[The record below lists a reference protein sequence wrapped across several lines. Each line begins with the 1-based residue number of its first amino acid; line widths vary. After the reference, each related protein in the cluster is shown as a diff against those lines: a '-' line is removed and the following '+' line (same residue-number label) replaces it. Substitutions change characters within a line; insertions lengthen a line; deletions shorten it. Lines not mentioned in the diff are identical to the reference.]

1 MAAKLKRLDLL
12 LREVQ
17 DPYAQENFWRLRQY
31 IENLEKSGLGGIPGP
46 QGPQGPPGPPGIS
59 GGVADFAGALKVT
72 RVASVAIT
80 LGDAV
85 YAISST
91 HVGLADASA
100 TVAEAMVF
108 GFALNNA
115 SPGADVDVLILGVLE
130 DPIFSIFTVNFP
142 LFLDEAGGVT
152 DVKRTSG
159 YHVVIGKALGGN
171 QIFVS
176 IKDPVVIA

>member
-1 MAAKLKRLDLL
+1 MSKTIKRLDLL
-12 LREVQ
+12 FREVQ
-17 DPYAQENFWRLRQY
+17 DLAAQENFYRIKAY
-31 IENLEKSGLGGIPGP
+31 IDNLSGTGLVGP
-46 QGPQGPPGPPGIS
+46 QGPQGPPGPPGTPGSVS
-59 GGVADFAGALKVT
+59 GTAAFAGALKVT
-72 RVASVAIT
+72 RVASVAIS

-91 HVGLADASA
+91 HVALADASN

-108 GFALNNA
+108 GFALNSA
-115 SPGADVDVLILGVLE
+115 SPGADVDVLILGVLG
-130 DPIFSIFTVNFP
+130 DPIFSIFSVNSP
-142 LFLDEAGGVT
+142 LFLDEVGGVT
-152 DVKRTSG
+152 DLKRTTG

>member
-1 MAAKLKRLDLL
+1 MSKTIKRLDLL
-12 LREVQ
+12 FREVQ
-17 DPYAQENFWRLRQY
+17 DSVAQENFYRIKAY
-31 IENLEKSGLGGIPGP
+31 MDNLASTGLV
-46 QGPQGPPGPPGIS
+46 GPPGIS

-72 RVASVAIT
+72 RTASVAIT

-91 HVGLADASA
+91 HVGLADASN
-100 TVAEAMVF
+100 TVTEAMVF

-130 DPIFSIFTVNFP
+130 DPIFSIFTVNSP
-142 LFLDEAGGVT
+142 LFLDEAGGIT
-152 DVKRTSG
+152 DVQRTTG

>member
-1 MAAKLKRLDLL
+1 VSKKLKRLDLL
-12 LREVQ
+12 FREVQ
-17 DPYAQENFWRLRQY
+17 DLAAQENFYRIKAY
-31 IENLEKSGLGGIPGP
+31 IDSLAGSGIVGPPGP
-46 QGPQGPPGPPGIS
+46 QGPPGIS
-59 GGVADFAGALKVT
+59 GGVADYAGALKVT
-72 RVASVAIT
+72 RVASVSIS

-91 HVGLADASA
+91 HVALADASN
-100 TVAEAMVF
+100 TIDEAMVF

-115 SPGADVDVLILGVLE
+115 APGADVDVLILGVLE
-130 DPIFSIFTVNFP
+130 DPIFSIFIVNAP
-142 LFLDEAGGVT
+142 LFLDEVGGVT

>member
-1 MAAKLKRLDLL
+1 VSKTIKRLDLL
-12 LREVQ
+12 FREVQ
-17 DPYAQENFWRLRQY
+17 DSVAQENFYRIKAY
-31 IENLEKSGLGGIPGP
+31 MDNLANTGLVGPPGP
-46 QGPQGPPGPPGIS
+46 QGPAGPPGIS
-59 GGVADFAGALKVT
+59 GGVADFAKASKVT
-72 RVASVAIT
+72 RTASVAIT

-91 HVGLADASA
+91 HVGLADASN

-108 GFALNNA
+108 GLALNAA

-130 DPIFSIFTVNFP
+130 DPIFSIFTVNAP
-142 LFLDEAGGVT
+142 LFLDEAGGIT
-152 DVKRTSG
+152 DVKRLTG

-176 IKDPVVIA
+176 IRDPVVIA

>member
-1 MAAKLKRLDLL
+1 MSKTIKRLDLL
-12 LREVQ
+12 FREVQ
-17 DPYAQENFWRLRQY
+17 DSVAQENFYRIKAY
-31 IENLEKSGLGGIPGP
+31 MDNLASTGLVGP
-46 QGPQGPPGPPGIS
+46 PGPQGPPGPPGIS

-72 RVASVAIT
+72 RTASVAIT

-91 HVGLADASA
+91 HVGLADASN

-130 DPIFSIFTVNFP
+130 DPIFSIFTVNSP
-142 LFLDEAGGVT
+142 LFLDEAGGIT
-152 DVKRTSG
+152 DVKRITG